1 MVVLS
6 GPSEHK
12 GLQAGS
18 MRSLK
23 ILQIFSRYLQQGGE
37 EVFSGA
43 FRRALEPS
51 NTVENFEGSSAAWM
65 GNSPFARLSLPLR
78 IFHDPTVAA
87 SLRARQ
93 QSGSFDLWVIQ
104 NALPGLTPA
113 VYETAF
119 RLGVPVVHYLHNY
132 RLGCTNGFL
141 LNHGKPCER
150 CLDGNFWP
158 AFATACWRENR
169 LISGTMGLVL
179 RRVRALGAF
188 RRVAAWI
195 ALNQGQKA
203 THVRMGI
210 PPEKIHVVPHFFEAR
225 DPVPPPK
232 PDGDIL
238 FLGRLSP
245 EKGLDILL
253 RAWALVRPGARNLVI
268 AGTGPEEASL
278 RDLAKA
284 LKLSSVR
291 FAGFVP
297 PEGQPALWAQTSF
310 SVLPSIWHEP
320 FPLSFLESWAHAR
333 PVVASR
339 VGAMAEEVTEGVTGF
354 LAEPFSEKS
363 LASKIQGMM
372 DRPDQSVAMGLAGA
386 KKVKEEH
393 NRELWL
399 QKIHQIF
406 FNVLTTLRDREIF
419 HP

>member
-1 MVVLS
+1 MVELS
-6 GPSEHK
+6 GPSERK
-12 GLQAGS
+12 GLPADP

-23 ILQIFSRYLQQGGE
+23 ILQIFSRYLQRGGE

-51 NTVENFEGSSAAWM
+51 DTVENFEGSSAAWM
-65 GNSPFARLSLPLR
+65 GNAPLARLSLPLR
-78 IFHDPTVAA
+78 IFHDPRVAA

-93 QSGSFDLWVIQ
+93 ESGSFDLWVIQ

-195 ALNQGQKA
+195 ALNRGQKD

-245 EKGLDILL
+245 EKGLDVLL
-253 RAWALVRPGARNLVI
+253 RAWARVRPGARNLVI
-268 AGTGPEEASL
+268 AGTGPEETSL
-278 RDLAKA
+278 KDLAKA

-320 FPLSFLESWAHAR
+320 FPLSFLESWARAR

-363 LASKIQGMM
+363 LASKIQEMM
-372 DRPDQSVAMGLAGA
+372 DRPDHSVAMGLAGA

-393 NRELWL
+393 NQELWL
-399 QKIHQIF
+399 RRIRQIF
-406 FNVLTTLRDREIF
+406 SHVLATPRGREISR
-419 HP
+419 P

>member
-1 MVVLS
+1 MVELS

-225 DPVPPPK
+225 DPVPPPN

-399 QKIHQIF
+399 QRIRQIF
-406 FNVLTTLRDREIF
+406 FTVLTTLRDREIF
-419 HP
+419 RP

>member
-1 MVVLS
+1 MVELS

-78 IFHDPTVAA
+78 IFHYPTVAA

-225 DPVPPPK
+225 DPVPPPN

-399 QKIHQIF
+399 QRIRQIF
-406 FNVLTTLRDREIF
+406 FTVLTTLRDREIF
-419 HP
+419 RP

>member
-1 MVVLS
+1 MVELS

-210 PPEKIHVVPHFFEAR
+210 PPEKIHVGPHFFEAR

-399 QKIHQIF
+399 QRIRQIF
-406 FNVLTTLRDREIF
+406 FTVLTTLRDREIF
-419 HP
+419 RP